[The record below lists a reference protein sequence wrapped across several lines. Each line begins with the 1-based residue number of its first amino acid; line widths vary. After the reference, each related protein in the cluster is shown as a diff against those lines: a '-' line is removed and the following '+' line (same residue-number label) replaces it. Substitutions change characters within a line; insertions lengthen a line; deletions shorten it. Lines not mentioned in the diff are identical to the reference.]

1 MILTKQDVFIENIEE
16 GKYWAEYPDD
26 EVNGFWLKKVK
37 QVYVLTK
44 DDLVKLLHEHLD
56 DEFWQTPEDFIES
69 ITSQ

>member
-37 QVYVLTK
+37 QVYILTE
-44 DDLVKLLHEHLD
+44 DELLQ
-56 DEFWQTPEDFIES
+56 FAKGVINDFQNNTNVNNTCNS
-69 ITSQ
+69 K